1 MTCSK
6 GHTVTLSDLFC
17 RACGEK
23 LVKIET
29 DPDYITLMAC
39 VNPQRAIV
47 AVMHYDKAD
56 DGYRIR
62 KCSEPLSQKG
72 AATLAESWAAALNLE
87 IR

>member
-6 GHTVTLSDLFC
+6 GHTVTPSDVFC

-23 LVKIET
+23 LTKLEA

-47 AVMHYDKAD
+47 AVMRYEKAD
-56 DGYRIR
+56 DSYRVR

-72 AATLAESWAAALNLE
+72 ATALAESWAAALNLE